1 MNTSLS
7 NAQIMDMEQ
16 RKRAQLINSISG
28 FRSVALIG
36 TIDTQG
42 QTNLAIFSSIV
53 HIGSNPPLLSFIMRP
68 DSVERHTLTNIM
80 DTGFYT
86 INHINSSMYEKAHQ
100 TSARYPKS
108 VSEFDAAQLTP
119 VFKNDF
125 VAPFVAE
132 SQIQIGMEFRERIE
146 ININQTSMIIGEIKF
161 VHYPTSCLLE
171 DGFIDIEKA
180 GTITSTGLDSYH
192 TTQVLKRLEYAKP

>member
-1 MNTSLS
+1 MNTTL
-7 NAQIMDMEQ
+7 NFVQLMDMEQ
-16 RKRAQLINSISG
+16 RKRAQFINSISG

-36 TIDTQG
+36 TTDTKE

-53 HIGSNPPLLSFIMRP
+53 HIGSNPSLLSFIMRP

-86 INHINSSMYEKAHQ
+86 INHINADMYEKAHQ
-100 TSARYPKS
+100 TSARYPKN

>member
-16 RKRAQLINSISG
+16 RKRAQLINSTSG

-36 TIDTQG
+36 TIDTKG
-42 QTNLAIFSSIV
+42 QTNLAIFNSIV
-53 HIGSNPPLLSFIMRP
+53 HIGSNPPLLGFIMRP

-80 DTGFYT
+80 DTGYYT

-100 TSARYPKS
+100 TSARYPKNM
-108 VSEFDAAQLTP
+108 SEFDATQLTP
-119 VFKNDF
+119 LFKEGF
-125 VAPFVAE
+125 VAPFVNE
-132 SQIQIGMEFRERIE
+132 SHIQIGMEFKERIS
-146 ININQTSMIIGEIKF
+146 IQINQTSMIIGEIKWI
-161 VHYPTSCLLE
+161 HYPDHCLSE
-171 DGFIDIEKA
+171 DGFLDIEKA
-180 GTITSTGLDSYH
+180 GTITSAGLDSYH

>member
-1 MNTSLS
+1 MNTTL
-7 NAQIMDMEQ
+7 NFVQLMDMEQ
-16 RKRAQLINSISG
+16 RKRAQFINSISG

-36 TIDTQG
+36 TTDTQG

-86 INHINSSMYEKAHQ
+86 INHINADMYEKAHQ

-171 DGFIDIEKA
+171 DGFI
-180 GTITSTGLDSYH
+180 SY
-192 TTQVLKRLEYAKP
+192 

>member
-1 MNTSLS
+1 MNTTL
-7 NAQIMDMEQ
+7 NFVQLMDMEQ
-16 RKRAQLINSISG
+16 RKRAQFINSISG

-36 TIDTQG
+36 TTDTKE

-86 INHINSSMYEKAHQ
+86 INHINADMYEKAHQ

-132 SQIQIGMEFRERIE
+132 SQIQIGMEFRERNE

>member
-1 MNTSLS
+1 MNTTLS

-36 TIDTQG
+36 TTDTKG

-80 DTGFYT
+80 ETGFYT
-86 INHINSSMYEKAHQ
+86 INHINADMYEKAHQ
-100 TSARYPKS
+100 TSARYPKN

-132 SQIQIGMEFRERIE
+132 SHIQIGMEFKERIN
-146 ININQTSMIIGEIKF
+146 ISINQTSMIIGEIKF
-161 VHYPTSCLLE
+161 VHYPDNCLLD
-171 DGFIDIEKA
+171 DGFVDIEKA
-180 GTITSTGLDSYH
+180 GTITSSGVDSYH
-192 TTQVLKRLEYAKP
+192 TTQLLQKLEYAKP

>member
-1 MNTSLS
+1 MNTTLS

-53 HIGSNPPLLSFIMRP
+53 HLGSNPPLLGFIMRP
-68 DSVERHTLTNIM
+68 DSVERHTLSNIM

-86 INHINSSMYEKAHQ
+86 INHIHQKMYEQAHQ
-100 TSARYPKS
+100 TSARYPKTM
-108 VSEFDAAQLTP
+108 SEFDATQLTP
-119 VFKNDF
+119 LFQEGF
-125 VAPFVAE
+125 VAPFVKE
-132 SQIQIGMEFRERIE
+132 SHIQIGMEFKERIE
-146 ININQTSMIIGEIKF
+146 ISINQTSMVIGEIKWIHF
-161 VHYPTSCLLE
+161 PDHCLSE
-171 DGFIDIEKA
+171 DGFLDIEKA
-180 GTITSTGLDSYH
+180 GSITSTGQDSYH
-192 TTQVLKRLEYAKP
+192 TTQLLQRLEYAKP

>member
-1 MNTSLS
+1 MNTSL
-7 NAQIMDMEQ
+7 NKAQIMDMEQ

-53 HIGSNPPLLSFIMRP
+53 HLGSNPPLLGFIMRP
-68 DSVERHTLTNIM
+68 DSVERHTLSNIM
-80 DTGFYT
+80 ETGCYT
-86 INHINSSMYEKAHQ
+86 INHINSSIYEKAHQ
-100 TSARYPKS
+100 TSARYPKN

-119 VFKNDF
+119 QFKDDF
-125 VAPFVAE
+125 MAPFVKE
-132 SQIQIGMEFRERIE
+132 SHIQIGMEFKERIE
-146 ININQTSMIIGEIKF
+146 ISINQTSMIIGEIKF
-161 VHYPTSCLLE
+161 VHYPANCLLE

-180 GTITSTGLDSYH
+180 GTITSAGLDSYH
-192 TTQVLKRLEYAKP
+192 TTQLLQRLQYAKP

>member
-1 MNTSLS
+1 MNTTLDLV
-7 NAQIMDMEQ
+7 QIMEMEQ
-16 RKRAQLINSISG
+16 RKRAQFINSISG

-36 TIDTQG
+36 TIDTNG

-80 DTGFYT
+80 ETGFYT
-86 INHINSSMYEKAHQ
+86 INHINAGIYEKAHQ
-100 TSARYPKS
+100 TSARYPKN
-108 VSEFDAAQLTP
+108 VSEFDATGLTP

-132 SQIQIGMEFRERIE
+132 SNIQIGMEFKERIN
-146 ININQTSMIIGEIKF
+146 ISINQTSMIIGEIKF
-161 VHYPTSCLLE
+161 VHYPDNCLLD
-171 DGFIDIEKA
+171 DGFVDIEKA
-180 GTITSTGLDSYH
+180 GTITSSGVDSYH
-192 TTQVLKRLEYAKP
+192 TTQLLQKLEYAKP

>member
-1 MNTSLS
+1 MNTTL
-7 NAQIMDMEQ
+7 NFVQLMDMEQ
-16 RKRAQLINSISG
+16 RKRAKFINSISG

-36 TIDTQG
+36 TTDTQG

-80 DTGFYT
+80 DTDFYT
-86 INHINSSMYEKAHQ
+86 INHINADMYEKAHQ

>member
-1 MNTSLS
+1 MNTTLDLV
-7 NAQIMDMEQ
+7 QLMEMEQ
-16 RKRAQLINSISG
+16 RKRAQFINSISG

-36 TIDTQG
+36 TTDTNG

-80 DTGFYT
+80 KTGFYT
-86 INHINSSMYEKAHQ
+86 INHINADMYEKAHQ

-108 VSEFDAAQLTP
+108 VSEFEATGLTP
-119 VFKNDF
+119 SFKNDF

-132 SQIQIGMEFRERIE
+132 SHIQIGMEFKERIN

-161 VHYPTSCLLE
+161 VHYPDNCLLD
-171 DGFIDIEKA
+171 DGFLDIEKA
-180 GTITSTGLDSYH
+180 GTITSSGVDSYH
-192 TTQVLKRLEYAKP
+192 TTQLLQKLEYAKP

>member
-1 MNTSLS
+1 MNTTLDLL
-7 NAQIMDMEQ
+7 QLMEMEQ
-16 RKRAQLINSISG
+16 RQRAHLINSIGG
-28 FRSVALIG
+28 FKSVALIG
-36 TIDTQG
+36 TRDTKG

-80 DTGFYT
+80 ETGFYT
-86 INHINSSMYEKAHQ
+86 INHINADMYEKAHQ
-100 TSARYPKS
+100 TSARYPKN

-119 VFKNDF
+119 AFKNDF

-132 SQIQIGMEFRERIE
+132 SNIQIGMEFKERIN

-161 VHYPTSCLLE
+161 VHYPTNCLLD

-180 GTITSTGLDSYH
+180 GSITSAGLDSYH

>member
-1 MNTSLS
+1 MNTTLS

-36 TIDTQG
+36 TTDTKG
-42 QTNLAIFSSIV
+42 QTNLAIFSSII

-68 DSVERHTLTNIM
+68 DSVERHTLTNILE
-80 DTGFYT
+80 TGFYT
-86 INHINSSMYEKAHQ
+86 INHINAGIYEKAHQ

-108 VSEFDAAQLTP
+108 VSEFEATGLTP

-125 VAPFVAE
+125 VAPFVVE
-132 SQIQIGMEFRERIE
+132 SNIQIGMEFKERIN
-146 ININQTSMIIGEIKF
+146 ISINQTSMIIGEIKF
-161 VHYPTSCLLE
+161 VHYPTNCLLD
-171 DGFIDIEKA
+171 DGFLDIEKA
-180 GTITSTGLDSYH
+180 GTITSSGVDSYH
-192 TTQVLKRLEYAKP
+192 TTQLLQKLEYAKP

>member
-1 MNTSLS
+1 MNTTLDLV
-7 NAQIMDMEQ
+7 QIMEMEQ
-16 RKRAQLINSISG
+16 RKRAQFINSISG

-36 TIDTQG
+36 TTDTNG

-68 DSVERHTLTNIM
+68 DSVERHTLTNIL

-86 INHINSSMYEKAHQ
+86 INHISADMYEKAHQ

-108 VSEFDAAQLTP
+108 VSEFEATGLTP
-119 VFKNDF
+119 SFKNGF

-132 SQIQIGMEFRERIE
+132 SNIQIGMEFKERI
-146 ININQTSMIIGEIKF
+146 NISLNQTSMIIGQIKF
-161 VHYPTSCLLE
+161 VHYPDNCLLD
-171 DGFIDIEKA
+171 DGFLDIEKA
-180 GTITSTGLDSYH
+180 GTITSSGVDSYH
-192 TTQVLKRLEYAKP
+192 TTQLLQKLEYAKP

>member
-53 HIGSNPPLLSFIMRP
+53 HLGSNPPLLGFIMRP

-86 INHINSSMYEKAHQ
+86 INHIHQKIYEQAHQ
-100 TSARYPKS
+100 TSARYPKTM
-108 VSEFDAAQLTP
+108 SEFDATQLTP
-119 VFKNDF
+119 LFKEGF
-125 VAPFVAE
+125 IAPFVAE
-132 SQIQIGMEFRERIE
+132 SHIQLGMEFKERIP
-146 ININQTSMIIGEIKF
+146 ISINQTSMIIGEIKWIHF
-161 VHYPTSCLLE
+161 PDHCLSE
-171 DGFIDIEKA
+171 DGFLDIEKA
-180 GTITSTGLDSYH
+180 GSITSTGQDSYH
-192 TTQVLKRLEYAKP
+192 TTQLLQRLEYAKP

>member
-1 MNTSLS
+1 MNTTLDLV
-7 NAQIMDMEQ
+7 QLMEMEQ
-16 RKRAQLINSISG
+16 RKRAQFINSISG

-36 TIDTQG
+36 TIDTNG

-80 DTGFYT
+80 ETGFYT
-86 INHINSSMYEKAHQ
+86 INHINAGIYEKAHQ
-100 TSARYPKS
+100 TSARYPKN
-108 VSEFDAAQLTP
+108 VSEFDATGLTP

-132 SQIQIGMEFRERIE
+132 SNIQIGMEFKERIN
-146 ININQTSMIIGEIKF
+146 ISINQTSMIIGEIKF
-161 VHYPTSCLLE
+161 VHYPDNCLLD
-171 DGFIDIEKA
+171 DGFVDIEKA
-180 GTITSTGLDSYH
+180 GTITSSGVDSYH
-192 TTQVLKRLEYAKP
+192 TTQLLQKLEYAKP

>member
-1 MNTSLS
+1 MNTTLS

-53 HIGSNPPLLSFIMRP
+53 HLGSNPPLLGFIMRS

-86 INHINSSMYEKAHQ
+86 INHIHQKMYEQAHQ
-100 TSARYPKS
+100 TSARYPKTM
-108 VSEFDAAQLTP
+108 SEFDATKLTP
-119 VFKNDF
+119 LIKEGFI
-125 VAPFVAE
+125 APFVAE
-132 SQIQIGMEFRERIE
+132 SYIQLGMEFKERIP
-146 ININQTSMIIGEIKF
+146 ISINQTSMIIGEIKWIHF
-161 VHYPTSCLLE
+161 PEHCLSE
-171 DGFIDIEKA
+171 DGFLDIEKA
-180 GTITSTGLDSYH
+180 GSITSTGQDSYH
-192 TTQVLKRLEYAKP
+192 TTQLLQRLEYAKP

>member
-1 MNTSLS
+1 MNTTLS

-53 HIGSNPPLLSFIMRP
+53 HLGSNPPLLGFIMRP
-68 DSVERHTLTNIM
+68 DSVERHTLSNIM
-80 DTGFYT
+80 ETGCYT
-86 INHINSSMYEKAHQ
+86 INHINSSIYEKAHQ
-100 TSARYPKS
+100 TSARYPKN

-119 VFKNDF
+119 QFKDGF
-125 VAPFVAE
+125 MAPFVKE
-132 SQIQIGMEFRERIE
+132 SHIQIGMEFKERIE
-146 ININQTSMIIGEIKF
+146 ISINQTSMIIGEIKF
-161 VHYPTSCLLE
+161 VHYPANCLLE

-180 GTITSTGLDSYH
+180 GTITSAGLDSYH
-192 TTQVLKRLEYAKP
+192 TTQLLQRLQYAKP

>member
-1 MNTSLS
+1 MNTTL
-7 NAQIMDMEQ
+7 NFVQLMDMEQ
-16 RKRAQLINSISG
+16 RKRAQFINSISG

-36 TIDTQG
+36 TTDTKE

-86 INHINSSMYEKAHQ
+86 INHINADMYEKAHQ
-100 TSARYPKS
+100 TSARYPKN

>member
-1 MNTSLS
+1 MNTTLDLV
-7 NAQIMDMEQ
+7 QIMEMEQ
-16 RKRAQLINSISG
+16 RKRAQFINSISG

-36 TIDTQG
+36 TRDTKG

-80 DTGFYT
+80 ETGFYT
-86 INHINSSMYEKAHQ
+86 INHINADMYEKAHQ
-100 TSARYPKS
+100 TSARYPKN
-108 VSEFDAAQLTP
+108 VSEFDAAQLTQA
-119 VFKNDF
+119 FKNDF

-132 SQIQIGMEFRERIE
+132 SNIQIGMEFKERIN

-161 VHYPTSCLLE
+161 VHYPTNCLLD

-180 GTITSTGLDSYH
+180 GTITSSGVDSYH
-192 TTQVLKRLEYAKP
+192 TTQLLQKLEYAKL

>member
-1 MNTSLS
+1 MNTTLDLV
-7 NAQIMDMEQ
+7 QLMEMEQ
-16 RKRAQLINSISG
+16 RKRAQFINSISG

-36 TIDTQG
+36 TTDTNG

-68 DSVERHTLTNIM
+68 DSVERHTLTNILE
-80 DTGFYT
+80 TGFYT
-86 INHINSSMYEKAHQ
+86 INHINAGIYEKAHQ

-108 VSEFDAAQLTP
+108 VSEFEATGLTP
-119 VFKNDF
+119 SFKNDF

-132 SQIQIGMEFRERIE
+132 SHIQIGMEFKERLDIS
-146 ININQTSMIIGEIKF
+146 INQTSMIIGEIKF
-161 VHYPTSCLLE
+161 VHYPTNCLID

-180 GTITSTGLDSYH
+180 GSITSAGLDSYH

>member
-1 MNTSLS
+1 
-7 NAQIMDMEQ
+7 MEQ
-16 RKRAQLINSISG
+16 RKRAQFINSISG

-53 HIGSNPPLLSFIMRP
+53 HIGSNPPLLGFIMRP

-100 TSARYPKS
+100 TSARYPKT
-108 VSEFDAAQLTP
+108 VSEFDATQLTP
-119 VFKNDF
+119 LFKEGF
-125 VAPFVAE
+125 VAPFVKE
-132 SQIQIGMEFRERIE
+132 SHIQIGIEFKERIE
-146 ININQTSMIIGEIKF
+146 ISINQTSMIIGEIKWI
-161 VHYPTSCLLE
+161 HYPDHCLSE
-171 DGFIDIEKA
+171 DGFLDIEKA
-180 GTITSTGLDSYH
+180 GSITSAGLDSYH
-192 TTQVLKRLEYAKP
+192 TTQLLQRLEYAKP

>member
-1 MNTSLS
+1 MNTTLDLV
-7 NAQIMDMEQ
+7 QLMEMEQ
-16 RKRAQLINSISG
+16 RKRAQFINSISG

-36 TIDTQG
+36 TTDTNG

-68 DSVERHTLTNIM
+68 DSVERHTLTNILE
-80 DTGFYT
+80 TGFYT
-86 INHINSSMYEKAHQ
+86 INHINADMYEKAHQ

-108 VSEFDAAQLTP
+108 VSEFEATGLTP
-119 VFKNDF
+119 SFKNDF

-132 SQIQIGMEFRERIE
+132 SNIQIGMEFKERLDIS
-146 ININQTSMIIGEIKF
+146 INQTSMIIGEIKF
-161 VHYPTSCLLE
+161 VHYPTNCLLD

-180 GTITSTGLDSYH
+180 GSITSAGLDSYH